1 MRIFVAGFHHET
13 NTFAPSAA
21 DWAAFEAGAGYPPYA
36 RGAAMLEQMR
46 GGSMAIGGFM
56 RAAAARG
63 WTLVPSVWAGAM
75 PSNRVSADA
84 FARIVQE
91 IETDLRAASRDGLDG
106 IFLDLHGAAVAVG
119 ADDAEGELLQRV
131 RALVGPALPLV
142 ASLDLHANVT
152 RRMLASAGGLTAYRT
167 YPHVDM
173 AATGERSAAMLARRM
188 ADPGRTLHTA
198 ARRVPFLLPLNA
210 QCTLMEPAASVIG
223 ELERLEAHSGAELSF
238 AMGFSAADFA
248 ECGPVVFGH
257 GDDAA
262 AVQQAVDELHALIV
276 ARRREWSSEL
286 LTPREAVERA
296 IALSMPSRGP
306 VVIADTQ
313 DNPGAG
319 GDANTTGLLHALLAA
334 RAGHRLRNGV
344 ALGLLF
350 DPDSA
355 RAAHAAGL
363 GARLQLRLGRAVPT
377 WDGTLTDPPV
387 ACEARV
393 LALHEGTLSLHGPM
407 TAGSTARLGPCAC
420 VEVEGVRVLLASAK
434 AQMLDL
440 DLCRF
445 LGVEPAT
452 TALLVLKSSVH
463 FRAAFA
469 PIASQVLVAKAPGPM
484 PADPGDLPWRH
495 LDPATAPRP

>member
-13 NTFAPSAA
+13 NTFAPSPA

-46 GGSMAIGGFM
+46 GGSMAIGGFS
-56 RAAAARG
+56 RAAEARG

-75 PSNRVSADA
+75 PSNRVTADA
-84 FARIVQE
+84 FARIVHE
-91 IETDLRAASRDGLDG
+91 IEIDLRAALRNGLDG
-106 IFLDLHGAAVAVG
+106 VFLDLHGAAVAEG
-119 ADDAEGELLQRV
+119 ADDAEGELLQRM
-131 RALVGPALPLV
+131 RAITGPALPLV

-152 RRMLASAGGLTAYRT
+152 RRMLASADGLTAYRT

-173 AATGERSAAMLARRM
+173 AATGERAAAMLARRLAAPARM
-188 ADPGRTLHTA
+188 LHTS

-210 QCTLMEPAASVIG
+210 QCTLMEPAASVIA
-223 ELERLEAHSGAELSF
+223 ELERREAHSGVELSF

-257 GDDAA
+257 GEDAA
-262 AVQQAVDELHALIV
+262 AVQHSVDELHALIL
-276 ARRREWSSEL
+276 ARRREWASEL
-286 LTPREAVERA
+286 LSPRGAVERA
-296 IALSMPSRGP
+296 IALAAPGMGP
-306 VVIADTQ
+306 VVIAGTQ

-319 GDANTTGLLHALLAA
+319 GDANTTGMLHALLAA
-334 RAGHRLRNGV
+334 RAGHRLRGGV

-355 RAAHAAGL
+355 RAAHAAGT
-363 GARLQLRLGRAVPT
+363 GARLHLRLGRAVPT
-377 WDGTLTDPPV
+377 WDGTLTDAPV
-387 ACEARV
+387 DCEARV
-393 LALHEGTLSLHGPM
+393 LMLHEGTLHLQGPM
-407 TAGSTARLGPCAC
+407 TAGSTARLGPSAC
-420 VEVEGVRVLLASAK
+420 LEVEGVRVLLSSAK
-434 AQMLDL
+434 VQMIDL

-445 LGVEPAT
+445 LGVEPAAM
-452 TALLVLKSSVH
+452 ALLVLKSSVH

-484 PADPGDLPWRH
+484 PADPGELPWRH
-495 LDPATAPRP
+495 LDPATATRP

>member
-13 NTFAPSAA
+13 NTFAPSPA

-46 GGSMAIGGFM
+46 GGSLAIAGFA
-56 RAAAARG
+56 REAERRG

-75 PSNRVSADA
+75 PSNRITADA
-84 FARIVQE
+84 FARIVRE
-91 IETDLRAASRDGLDG
+91 IEDDLRAAWREGLAG
-106 IFLDLHGAAVAVG
+106 IFLDLHGAAVAEG
-119 ADDAEGELLQRV
+119 ADDAEGELLARL
-131 RALVGPALPLV
+131 RAIVGPELPIV
-142 ASLDLHANVT
+142 ASLDLHANLT
-152 RRMLASAGGLTAYRT
+152 RRMLALASGLSAYRT

-173 AATGERSAAMLARRM
+173 VATGERAAAMLARRI
-188 ADPGRTLHTA
+188 AEPKRRWFTA

-210 QCTLMEPAASVIG
+210 QCTLMEPAASVITD
-223 ELERLEAHSGAELSF
+223 LEQLESRSGAELSF

-248 ECGPVVFGH
+248 ECGPAVFGH
-257 GDDAA
+257 GTDERAL
-262 AVQQAVDELHALIV
+262 QQAVEALHDSIV
-276 ARRREWSSEL
+276 QRRPAWRAEFLS
-286 LTPREAVERA
+286 PAEAVERA
-296 IALSMPSRGP
+296 VALAAPDRGP
-306 VVIADTQ
+306 VVVADTQ

-319 GDANTTGLLHALLAA
+319 GDANTTGLLRALLAA
-334 RAGHRLRNGV
+334 RAGHRLGGQV

-355 RAAHAAGL
+355 AAAHAAGV
-363 GARLQLRLGRAVPT
+363 GARLNLRLGRAVPT

-393 LALHEGTLSLHGPM
+393 LALHDGTLRLHGPM

-440 DLCRF
+440 DLFRF
-445 LGVEPAT
+445 LGVQPAAMR
-452 TALLVLKSSVH
+452 ALVVKSSVH

-469 PIASQVLVAKAPGPM
+469 PIASQILVAKAPGPM

-495 LDPATAPRP
+495 LDPRTAPRP